1 MKNSIMQEETKDLA
15 QILRFQQ
22 SLMRLVTRGVEEQA
36 KSKGPVAEQTRQLE
50 VWVRKVRS
58 KAS

>member
-1 MKNSIMQEETKDLA
+1 MGNGIMQDPKEVA
-15 QILRFQQ
+15 QVLRFQQ

-50 VWVRKVRS
+50 VWVRKVRARTS
-58 KAS
+58 